1 MSVPKTVANPLRVKL
16 ASAQTPPV
24 LVSDKKKPLFTPK
37 TPLISLDEPVKPKT
51 NKRQRRDVVD
61 MLAEEASELTSR
73 IPDLTVK
80 DALSRV
86 IEILIHNAKV
96 QEENSRVLMENNRAL
111 KTLLERTA
119 PQQPEQLQQPQP
131 QQPQRQQPQQQQPQR
146 QQPQPKQQKQPQPLQ
161 FHPATTPKT
170 SGTQGGHHR
179 DCATSSPGRSA
190 RSTTGDPCVKSSHKE
205 ADSEPS
211 ATTAPQDCCPAIQS
225 HGSKNQGECNR
236 MEDDSQGE
244 TDRPDHNPLPVPQYG
259 GDCGPPRTGTTNEGF
274 LCNGGQNTGGSQP
287 VRETGWEEG
296 EAHRRVPAEADQDSY
311 PDAQVRKNDDR
322 SKVHP
327 SDDRGWNPASIK
339 RETGDRSR
347 TPEGHQ
353 GEEDEHRKTCITLK
367 PRRPANVTVATINV
381 RHFNDAKSAKVRK
394 LIEKHSVDLAI
405 LTETSQTVHR
415 PLVGKGKPFM
425 VVGQGD
431 ASSGVA
437 VVFESDKVDG
447 PQLQKTRILQILLP
461 NGVNVVGGYGP
472 TEQAPGY
479 EKIKFWSEIKAIVE
493 ASTQQHAATIFIGDL
508 NAGHEKQIGGKREDG
523 PSNYERLQEAIQLS
537 NLKIVPSPPTWKSA
551 RSTRPTRTLDRCLV
565 QSRGDFTAESFL
577 DWEDNLSDH
586 AVLITK
592 VILCDIDRNKG
603 RPYHKPQLPR
613 SSMEYL
619 WDAAKQRLK
628 QLPQQQQNGN
638 DENPLRRFWKAL
650 HDDEMSTRQPLTITD
665 DQDNPLGP
673 EEAVESCAS
682 YLRTVWSEAD
692 PYTVHYTA
700 NSIRSQPPTLEEVE
714 IAVKEIKKD
723 TALGRDKIQA
733 TLVKESSE
741 AANIYTDLFK
751 ALWNTPETVPREW
764 KDMRVKPILKK
775 NPRTTPQGARPVTCL
790 ATSAKILNRILAER
804 NKFTYEMVVH
814 DAQHA
819 YRSGRSHWTALG
831 ELVSQ
836 VASRGKC
843 SVTFLDMSK
852 AFDRVSRVA
861 LERALH
867 RWGLPRNEAELI
879 IAQYDGCEVF
889 VELNGKAARPFNH
902 TNGIRQ
908 GCTLS
913 GILWNLVMAE
923 VHEKVEEILPN
934 GKHALISYA
943 DDLII
948 IGKTKIE
955 TQVVKRAIKEALLEA
970 NLILNDQKEATQ
982 QFDVDGAPHPV
993 EWLGVI
999 LTTNL
1004 TWEEEAASRVKKA
1017 KQASD
1022 TVKRVCRTNSIRIA
1036 TKPMINVLQAMVAT
1050 HVTTG
1055 RHVVKFDSDQARRL
1069 QNALMEAILDNTNLS
1084 AAAALGAAEAIWNGT
1099 DFELSEEEAQ
1109 ATESESSNQDAGTL
1123 PIDLTTRETKKKKV
1137 VRKIPQSKISANIL
1151 GTEIYLAPTQQQIRE
1166 RQKVINQKSDNEEPS
1181 SNEEP
1186 QPRTRRRTSGGL
1198 YDLPPQ
1204 AEQQRLLKAP
1214 VHRPSEDSGLHKVLI
1229 LRQPLQQVC
1238 HPEP

>member
-96 QEENSRVLMENNRAL
+96 QEENSRVLMKNNRAL

-119 PQQPEQLQQPQP
+119 PQQPEQLQQPDDDTGKLQGGTNKALLQP
-131 QQPQRQQPQQQQPQR
+131 GCRQ
-146 QQPQPKQQKQPQPLQ
+146 
-161 FHPATTPKT
+161 KT

-205 ADSEPS
+205 ADGEPS

-259 GDCGPPRTGTTNEGF
+259 GDCGSPRTGTTNEGF

-296 EAHRRVPAEADQDSY
+296 EAHRRVPAEADQDS
-311 PDAQVRKNDDR
+311 
-322 SKVHP
+322 VHP

-381 RHFNDAKSAKVRK
+381 RRFNDAKSAKVRK

-537 NLKIVPSPPTWKSA
+537 NLKIVRLLQHGNQQDQLGRREHWTDAW
-551 RSTRPTRTLDRCLV
+551 C

-692 PYTVHYTA
+692 PY
-700 NSIRSQPPTLEEVE
+700 NGS
-714 IAVKEIKKD
+714 
-723 TALGRDKIQA
+723 
-733 TLVKESSE
+733 
-741 AANIYTDLFK
+741 
-751 ALWNTPETVPREW
+751 
-764 KDMRVKPILKK
+764 
-775 NPRTTPQGARPVTCL
+775 
-790 ATSAKILNRILAER
+790 
-804 NKFTYEMVVH
+804 
-814 DAQHA
+814 
-819 YRSGRSHWTALG
+819 
-831 ELVSQ
+831 
-836 VASRGKC
+836 
-843 SVTFLDMSK
+843 
-852 AFDRVSRVA
+852 
-861 LERALH
+861 LH
-867 RWGLPRNEAELI
+867 RQ
-879 IAQYDGCEVF
+879 QYPVS
-889 VELNGKAARPFNH
+889 
-902 TNGIRQ
+902 T
-908 GCTLS
+908 
-913 GILWNLVMAE
+913 
-923 VHEKVEEILPN
+923 PN
-934 GKHALISYA
+934 
-943 DDLII
+943 
-948 IGKTKIE
+948 T
-955 TQVVKRAIKEALLEA
+955 
-970 NLILNDQKEATQ
+970 
-982 QFDVDGAPHPV
+982 
-993 EWLGVI
+993 
-999 LTTNL
+999 
-1004 TWEEEAASRVKKA
+1004 
-1017 KQASD
+1017 
-1022 TVKRVCRTNSIRIA
+1022 
-1036 TKPMINVLQAMVAT
+1036 
-1050 HVTTG
+1050 
-1055 RHVVKFDSDQARRL
+1055 
-1069 QNALMEAILDNTNLS
+1069 
-1084 AAAALGAAEAIWNGT
+1084 
-1099 DFELSEEEAQ
+1099 
-1109 ATESESSNQDAGTL
+1109 
-1123 PIDLTTRETKKKKV
+1123 
-1137 VRKIPQSKISANIL
+1137 
-1151 GTEIYLAPTQQQIRE
+1151 
-1166 RQKVINQKSDNEEPS
+1166 
-1181 SNEEP
+1181 
-1186 QPRTRRRTSGGL
+1186 
-1198 YDLPPQ
+1198 
-1204 AEQQRLLKAP
+1204 
-1214 VHRPSEDSGLHKVLI
+1214 
-1229 LRQPLQQVC
+1229 
-1238 HPEP
+1238 